1 MFQGING
8 QDETDAGKADAEG
21 KIRRFMMFAEQYRR
35 AYDAVAPSEEM
46 VKAVLRQ
53 ARKAQTL
60 RKDGEA
66 TYVGEVLIGEAR
78 VGRRMKQDIRR
89 SVIIA
94 AAAILVA
101 SLGLFTALPVCA
113 AHIPA
118 FYRVIEYLSP
128 ALADRLIPVEKSSTS
143 QGITMEVEAV
153 DLQADMAEIIVSVRD
168 DEGSAFDRVHGPVD
182 LFDSYHL
189 TGFASSHVSGG
200 CHFLTYDEETGRAY
214 FKVTV
219 QTDGAD
225 WSDKLRFSVREILCN
240 RTKERRTI
248 DLSDVRESVETRLVK
263 LSGTGGMLEEA
274 DLPDSLKLVGGTQ
287 EDPIGQQAVLDL
299 MAVEDCS
306 ADDFTV
312 TGAAYIDGVLRMQI
326 CMGDTRHA
334 DRHVEEFLVDAAGN
348 EQHADY
354 SVSWQEEIGD
364 TRYQFY
370 EYWFIDKIEDV
381 EDLENYSMYGVFHNS
396 GESVEGQWEVTFRVE

>member
-128 ALADRLIPVEKSSTS
+128 ALADRLIPVEKSSSS

-168 DEGSAFDRVHGPVD
+168 DEGSAFDRIHGPVD

-225 WSDKLRFSVREILCN
+225 WSEKLRFSVREILCN
-240 RTKERRTI
+240 KTKERRTI
-248 DLSDVRESVETRLVK
+248 DLSDVHESVETRLVR
-263 LSGTGGMLEEA
+263 LSGTGGMMEEA
-274 DLPDSLKLVGGTQ
+274 DLPDSLKRVSSTQ

-326 CMGDTRHA
+326 CMGDTHHA

-364 TRYQFY
+364 TSYQFY

-381 EDLENYSMYGVFHNS
+381 EDLGNYTMYGVFHNS

>member
-1 MFQGING
+1 
-8 QDETDAGKADAEG
+8 
-21 KIRRFMMFAEQYRR
+21 MFAEQYRR
-35 AYDAVAPSEEM
+35 AYDEVTPSQEM
-46 VKAVLRQ
+46 VAAVLRQ
-53 ARKAQTL
+53 AREAQTL
-60 RKDGEA
+60 RKN
-66 TYVGEVLIGEAR
+66 GEVSYVEEALIGETR
-78 VGRRMKQDIRR
+78 VGCRMKQDIRR
-89 SVIIA
+89 CREKEDIRRSRGTEYARKGRIWRRSVIITA
-94 AAAILVA
+94 AVILVA

-128 ALADRLIPVEKSSTS
+128 ALADRLIPVEKSSSS

-153 DLQADMAEIIVSVRD
+153 DLQADMAEIIVSVRA
-168 DEGSAFDRVHGPVD
+168 DEGSAFDRIHGPVD

-225 WSDKLRFSVREILCN
+225 WSEKLRFSVREILCN
-240 RTKERRTI
+240 KTKERRTI
-248 DLSDVRESVETRLVK
+248 DLSDVHESVETRLVR
-263 LSGTGGMLEEA
+263 LSGTGGMMEEA
-274 DLPDSLKLVGGTQ
+274 DLPDSLKRVSSTQ

-326 CMGDTRHA
+326 CMGDTHHA

-364 TRYQFY
+364 TSYQFY

-381 EDLENYSMYGVFHNS
+381 EDLGNYTMYGVFHNS